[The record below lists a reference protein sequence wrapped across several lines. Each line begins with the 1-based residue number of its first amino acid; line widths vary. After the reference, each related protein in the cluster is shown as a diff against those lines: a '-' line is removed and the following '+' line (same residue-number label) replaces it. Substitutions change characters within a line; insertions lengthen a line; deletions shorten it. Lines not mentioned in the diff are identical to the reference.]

1 MRSNLAIRL
10 AIAIGPLVLCCES
23 ASACVLW
30 FCDYETKPI
39 YAPMRAPPQD
49 QRFGP
54 VWTSNGWSY
63 PDAQRHADAPFY
75 RSHGMPRAR
84 DEIETIEPRLETPP
98 ELE

>member
-10 AIAIGPLVLCCES
+10 AIALGPLVLCCES

-30 FCDYETKPI
+30 FCETEPAT

-49 QRFGP
+49 QRLGP

-75 RSHGMPRAR
+75 RPDGMPRAR
-84 DEIETIEPRLETPP
+84 GEIETIEPRLETPP
-98 ELE
+98 ELK